1 MFNKVGAEGLFNQK
15 CPEEM
20 EKGEITS
27 EKDSLLS
34 VWADIHSPFVTMVFH
49 YCLDQTGTKNVIF
62 ESLFL
67 DW

>member
-20 EKGEITS
+20 EKGGITS

-34 VWADIHSPFVTMVFH
+34 VWADIQHLLSRWCFIIVW
-49 YCLDQTGTKNVIF
+49 TKRGQENVIF

>member
-20 EKGEITS
+20 EKGGITS

-34 VWADIHSPFVTMVFH
+34 QFGLITP
-49 YCLDQTGTKNVIF
+49 LQN
-62 ESLFL
+62 
-67 DW
+67 

>member
-15 CPEEM
+15 CLEEM
-20 EKGEITS
+20 EKGGITS

-34 VWADIHSPFVTMVFH
+34 VWADIQHLLSIWCFIIVWTK
-49 YCLDQTGTKNVIF
+49 TGTKNVIF